1 MPRHIPQRTCIGCR
15 AVRPK
20 RELLRVVR
28 TPEGEVAFDPTGRRA
43 GRGAYLCP
51 DPACLDRALR
61 ARELGRA
68 LKTDLDAATVEALR
82 RQLAELVTGADAG
95 AGR

>member
-1 MPRHIPQRTCIGCR
+1 VPRHVPQRTCIGCR
-15 AVRPK
+15 TIRPK

-28 TPEGEVAFDPTGRRA
+28 TPEGEVLFDPTGRKA

-51 DPACLDRALR
+51 DPRCLERALK

-68 LKTDLDAATVEALR
+68 LKTEVDPATVEALR
-82 RQLAELVTGADAG
+82 RQLAALVAEADAG
-95 AGR
+95 GG

>member
-1 MPRHIPQRTCIGCR
+1 MARHIPQRTCIGCR
-15 AVRPK
+15 TVRPK

-28 TPEGEVAFDPTGRRA
+28 TPDGAVVFDPTGRRA

-51 DPACLDRALR
+51 DPACLERALK

-68 LKTDLDAATVEALR
+68 LKTELDAETVEGLR
-82 RQLAELVTGADAG
+82 RQLLELVTGADAG

>member
-1 MPRHIPQRTCIGCR
+1 MPRHVPQRTCIGCR
-15 AVRPK
+15 TIRPK

-28 TPEGEVAFDPTGRRA
+28 TPEGEVLFDPTGRKA

-51 DPACLDRALR
+51 DPQCLDRALR

-68 LKTDLDAATVEALR
+68 LKTEVDPATVEALR
-82 RQLAELVTGADAG
+82 RQLATLVTEADAG
-95 AGR
+95 GG

>member
-1 MPRHIPQRTCIGCR
+1 M
-15 AVRPK
+15 
-20 RELLRVVR
+20 VR
-28 TPEGEVAFDPTGRRA
+28 TPEGEVAFDPTGRKA

-51 DPACLDRALR
+51 DLACLERALK

-68 LKTDLDAATVEALR
+68 LKTELDAETVEALR
-82 RQLAELVTGADAG
+82 RQLVALVTGADAG